1 MPRTVDTVERERERE
16 RERVNSRELNFICC
30 AQNVVLAGIG
40 KLDFIVH
47 IKDGLYSNIKVV
59 M

>member
-16 RERVNSRELNFICC
+16 RDNSRELNFICC

>member
-16 RERVNSRELNFICC
+16 RANSRELNFICC

>member
-1 MPRTVDTVERERERE
+1 MPRTVDTIYIYIY